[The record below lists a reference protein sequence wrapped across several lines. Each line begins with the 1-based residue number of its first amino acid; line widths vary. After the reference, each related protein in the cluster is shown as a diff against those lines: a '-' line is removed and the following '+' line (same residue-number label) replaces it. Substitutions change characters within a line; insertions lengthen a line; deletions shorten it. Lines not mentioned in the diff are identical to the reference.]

1 MLSFVINIY
10 KKMKKILDIDNS
22 MLYDIKALNNMIH

>member
-1 MLSFVINIY
+1 MVSIAVNIY
-10 KKMKKILDIDNS
+10 EKMKKILDIDNS

>member
-10 KKMKKILDIDNS
+10 EKMKKILDIDNS